1 MPCVYIC
8 VPMVAG
14 GFLGMNPRVNR
25 QAGWRYVQVSVCVQV
40 NKRVCKA
47 WVTVGATEL
56 RLWKASLS
64 L

>member
-1 MPCVYIC
+1 
-8 VPMVAG
+8 
-14 GFLGMNPRVNR
+14 MNPRVNR